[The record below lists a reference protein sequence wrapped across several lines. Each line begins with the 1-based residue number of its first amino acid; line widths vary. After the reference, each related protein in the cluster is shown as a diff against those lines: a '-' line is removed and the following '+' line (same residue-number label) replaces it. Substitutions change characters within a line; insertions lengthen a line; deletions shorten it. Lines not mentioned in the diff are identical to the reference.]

1 MYTNVACA
9 IEHIFFNLYLESNF
23 KKVKILNFYW
33 ISSYKFN
40 LKFNFSRT
48 LGLKIMKPPPYNH
61 IHWVC
66 QQYQECVPISIS

>member
-23 KKVKILNFYW
+23 QKVKILNFYW

-40 LKFNFSRT
+40 LN
-48 LGLKIMKPPPYNH
+48 L
-61 IHWVC
+61 
-66 QQYQECVPISIS
+66 ISLAP